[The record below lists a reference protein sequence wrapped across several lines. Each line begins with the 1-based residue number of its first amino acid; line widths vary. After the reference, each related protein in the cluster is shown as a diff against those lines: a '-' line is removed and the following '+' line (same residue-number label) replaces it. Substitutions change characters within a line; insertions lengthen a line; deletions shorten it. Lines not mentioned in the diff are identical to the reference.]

1 MGEGVMFELL
11 TVYAGIGV
19 LWGAGVAFHDWR
31 RDVAPTWGAFGK
43 AVVFWPVEVWRAVRT
58 RVQS

>member
-1 MGEGVMFELL
+1 MFDLL

-19 LWGAGVAFHDWR
+19 LWGAGVAFHGWR

-43 AVVFWPVEVWRAVRT
+43 SVALWPLEVWRVVRE
-58 RVQS
+58 RVRS